1 MRMQQLGIVLKLKKN
16 IFKSIFITIHTVKCR
31 HLFFSIFPF
40 PVPDSRTRLPAGH
53 LLMRR
58 SGGEHLP
65 GTFFSLDGARDQA
78 LTSALTVSVACW
90 GDGGWKVLAC
100 RQMHL
105 KSNPENW
112 HGTEEWSFFGDFFTF
127 QTGENLRSMLMFK
140 GVRGKNTL
148 ASMNWTQHRQLQTIL
163 CAVKICKLQD
173 IDRYSFLLLSRK
185 KSKHQKQ
192 PFNPFPPATSKN
204 IFFHLMWLL
213 FGLAKRMGTTKDSLH
228 QFGTTR

>member
-1 MRMQQLGIVLKLKKN
+1 
-16 IFKSIFITIHTVKCR
+16 
-31 HLFFSIFPF
+31 
-40 PVPDSRTRLPAGH
+40 
-53 LLMRR
+53 MRR

-78 LTSALTVSVACW
+78 LTSACDQRVACW
-90 GDGGWKVLAC
+90 GGMEVERSWVVTYASKKQPRKLTWNW
-100 RQMHL
+100 RMKL
-105 KSNPENW
+105 WENR
-112 HGTEEWSFFGDFFTF
+112 TF
-127 QTGENLRSMLMFK
+127 QTGENLWSMLMFK
-140 GVRGKNTL
+140 RVRGKNTL

-163 CAVKICKLQD
+163 CAAKICKLQD
-173 IDRYSFLLLSRK
+173 IDRYSFHMLSRK

-192 PFNPFPPATSKN
+192 PFNPFPPATAKN